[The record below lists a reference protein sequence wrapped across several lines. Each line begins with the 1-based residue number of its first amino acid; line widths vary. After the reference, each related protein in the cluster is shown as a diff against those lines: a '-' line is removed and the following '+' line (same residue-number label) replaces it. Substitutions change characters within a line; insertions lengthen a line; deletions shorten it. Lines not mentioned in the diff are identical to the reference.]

1 MPSETPCAGFRLA
14 KHVFL
19 ATCVLSALTLFCV
32 VPARGEQQPAA
43 DAPATKRPNDD
54 APRPLPP
61 VGETPD
67 TTAPRPLPPVGGTA
81 GKTAPGTTAPG
92 AKAAGEAASPNPPDF
107 RGEAAAAAGDA
118 NRVPDLGRELA
129 DTDVGGFREALS
141 NVPTMVGDGC
151 APGGSGGKATI
162 DRLVLF
168 GTGLTSS
175 NTGKL
180 LTGPTP
186 GLILETP
193 QTYRDIQS
201 LPGAGVI
208 PGAVGVGIVPG
219 SPSFQ
224 TTGIPPGGA
233 GSIVGPTAGYATS
246 VDAAMKNEFITRTG
260 NSQGETV
267 FTPETSGALPTG
279 VSNTYDAYAYY
290 NYVVDTASATPG
302 FNVGFVKIS
311 ENLSPLPRDR
321 VFFNYSYFK
330 NSYFAQDLRA
340 DVNRF
345 MPGFEKTFFDGWT
358 SIEVRTPFASTLS
371 SVQGYDASPGAGI
384 TNNRDVE
391 FGNMSVIGKSVITH
405 SDTWALTA
413 GMQVM
418 CPTASNVSVQS
429 TGVGPTISA
438 GKDLLLVENQ
448 SVHTMPFMGFLWA
461 PNDRFFTQSLLQLDV
476 DTNGNPAYANVL
488 LTNNIKQSGNY
499 AGRLTYPT
507 FMYVGLSA
515 GYWFYK
521 NDSPYATLTGIAPI
535 MELHINQS
543 LTSYDVLCQPGYQ
556 IGEDLGSLSMIN
568 GMVGFNM
575 ECGTRSTMTFAY
587 VSPIGGGV
595 DRWFDGEVRA
605 MYNWRFGPQTRLTRV
620 QF

>member
-1 MPSETPCAGFRLA
+1 MA
-14 KHVFL
+14 
-19 ATCVLSALTLFCV
+19 SALLLMCA

-43 DAPATKRPNDD
+43 DAPATVQSDD
-54 APRPLPP
+54 KAPSVEPP
-61 VGETPD
+61 VGKSD
-67 TTAPRPLPPVGGTA
+67 
-81 GKTAPGTTAPG
+81 KKIAPGSTPPG
-92 AKAAGEAASPNPPDF
+92 ASPTGEEASSTLPDF
-107 RGEAAAAAGDA
+107 RNEAAAPQEAG
-118 NRVPDLGRELA
+118 RGPDLGRDLA
-129 DTDVGGFREALS
+129 DADVGGFREALS
-141 NVPTMVGDGC
+141 NIPNMVGDGC
-151 APGGSGGKATI
+151 APGGSGGQATI

-168 GTGLTSS
+168 GQGLTSS

-186 GLILETP
+186 GTIYEFP
-193 QTYRDIQS
+193 QTFRDIQS
-201 LPGAGVI
+201 LPTNPPGVV
-208 PGAVGVGIVPG
+208 PGAVPLGLVPG
-219 SPSFQ
+219 NPSFQ

-233 GSIVGPTAGYATS
+233 GSIVGPTAGYAPD
-246 VDAAMKNEFITRTG
+246 VDAAMKQQFINRTG
-260 NSQGETV
+260 NSEGMTV
-267 FTPETSGALPTG
+267 YTPATSGALPNG
-279 VSNTYDAYAYY
+279 DTYDAFAYY

-330 NSYFAQDLRA
+330 NSYFAPDLRA

-358 SIEVRTPFASTLS
+358 SIEIRAPFAATLS

-384 TNNRDVE
+384 TNNRDIE
-391 FGNMSVIGKSVITH
+391 LGNMSVIGKSVIEY
-405 SDTWALTA
+405 SDTWALTG

-418 CPTASNVSVQS
+418 CPTANSVSVQS

-438 GKDLLLVENQ
+438 GKDLVLVENY
-448 SVHTMPFMGFLWA
+448 SVHAMPFVGFLWA
-461 PNDRFFTQSLLQLDV
+461 PNDRFFTQSLLQIDV

-488 LTNNIKQSGNY
+488 LTDNIKQPGNY

-515 GYWFYK
+515 GYWWYK
-521 NDSPYATLTGIAPI
+521 NDNPSARLTGIAPI

-543 LTSYDVLCQPGYQ
+543 LTPYDVLCGPGYQ
-556 IGEDLGSLSMIN
+556 IGEDLGSLSIIN
-568 GMVGFNM
+568 GMTGFNL

>member
-1 MPSETPCAGFRLA
+1 MPSAPSWRFRPE
-14 KHVFL
+14 KRVFL
-19 ATCVLSALTLFCV
+19 ATFMASALTLLCA
-32 VPARGEQQPAA
+32 VPARGDQQPAA
-43 DAPATKRPNDD
+43 EALATKRPNDD
-54 APRPLPP
+54 TPRPLPP
-61 VGETPD
+61 IGENAEK
-67 TTAPRPLPPVGGTA
+67 TT
-81 GKTAPGTTAPG
+81 PGTTVPG
-92 AKAAGEAASPNPPDF
+92 AKAADEAASPTLPDF
-107 RGEAAAAAGDA
+107 RDGAAAPGEDG
-118 NRVPDLGRELA
+118 RGPDLGRDLA
-129 DTDVGGFREALS
+129 DADVGGFREALS
-141 NVPTMVGDGC
+141 NIPNMVGDGC
-151 APGGSGGKATI
+151 APGGSGGQATI

-168 GTGLTSS
+168 GQGLTPS
-175 NTGKL
+175 NTGAL
-180 LTGPTP
+180 LTGTTP
-186 GLILETP
+186 GAIYEFP
-193 QTYRDIQS
+193 QNYRDIQS
-201 LPGAGVI
+201 LPTNPPGVV
-208 PGAVGVGIVPG
+208 PGAVPLGLVPG

-224 TTGIPPGGA
+224 ATGIPPGGA
-233 GSIVGPTAGYATS
+233 GSIVGPTAGYAS
-246 VDAAMKNEFITRTG
+246 NVDAAMQQQFINRTG
-260 NSQGETV
+260 NSEGMTV
-267 FTPETSGALPTG
+267 YTPATSGALPNG
-279 VSNTYDAYAYY
+279 STYDGFAYY

-358 SIEVRTPFASTLS
+358 SIEIRTPFAATLS

-391 FGNMSVIGKSVITH
+391 LGNISVIGKSVIEY
-405 SDTWALTA
+405 SETWALTA

-418 CPTASNVSVQS
+418 CPTANSVSVQS
-429 TGVGPTISA
+429 TGVGPTIAA
-438 GKDLLLVENQ
+438 GKDLVLVENQ
-448 SVHTMPFMGFLWA
+448 SVHTMPFVGFIWA
-461 PNDRFFTQSLLQLDV
+461 PNDRFFTQSLLQIDV

-488 LTNNIKQSGNY
+488 LTDNIKQPGNY

-507 FMYVGLSA
+507 FMYIGLSA
-515 GYWFYK
+515 GYWWYK
-521 NDSPYATLTGIAPI
+521 NDNPSATLTGIAPI

-543 LTSYDVLCQPGYQ
+543 LSPYDVLCQPGYQ

-568 GMVGFNM
+568 GMAGFNL

-605 MYNWRFGPQTRLTRV
+605 MYNWRFGRQTRLTRV

>member
-1 MPSETPCAGFRLA
+1 MARRNEITLGMPSDALMCHFRQA
-14 KHVFL
+14 TKFL
-19 ATCVLSALTLFCV
+19 AVIVVLPALTLFCAAT
-32 VPARGEQQPAA
+32 ARGDQQPAA
-43 DAPATKRPNDD
+43 APPATKSPTAG
-54 APRPLPP
+54 APAEKPP
-61 VGETPD
+61 VWSNAEG
-67 TTAPRPLPPVGGTA
+67 
-81 GKTAPGTTAPG
+81 TAPGTQPPDTKPRAAGDP
-92 AKAAGEAASPNPPDF
+92 ATPTLPDFRNQAAAAGEAD
-107 RGEAAAAAGDA
+107 RG
-118 NRVPDLGRELA
+118 PDLGRELA
-129 DTDVGGFREALS
+129 DADVGGFREALS
-141 NVPTMVGDGC
+141 NIPNMVGDGC
-151 APGGSGGKATI
+151 APGGSGGQATI

-168 GTGLTSS
+168 GQGMTPS
-175 NTGKL
+175 NAGTL
-180 LTGPTP
+180 LTGAIP
-186 GLILETP
+186 GAIYEFP
-193 QTYRDIQS
+193 QNYRDIQS
-201 LPGAGVI
+201 LPTNPPGVV
-208 PGAVGVGIVPG
+208 PGAVQVGVVPG
-219 SPSFQ
+219 APSFD

-233 GSIVGPTAGYATS
+233 GSIVGPTAGYAPS
-246 VDAAMKNEFITRTG
+246 VDAAMQQEFINRTG
-260 NSQGETV
+260 NALGTTV
-267 FTPETSGALPTG
+267 FTPTTSGAL
-279 VSNTYDAYAYY
+279 SNGDGTYDAFAYY

-330 NSYFAQDLRA
+330 NSYFAPGLRA

-358 SIEVRTPFASTLS
+358 SIEIRTPFAATLA

-391 FGNMSVIGKSVITH
+391 LGNISIIGKSVIQH
-405 SDTWALTA
+405 SDTWALTG

-418 CPTASNVSVQS
+418 CPTANSVSVQS
-429 TGVGPTISA
+429 TGVGPTIA
-438 GKDLLLVENQ
+438 TGKDLVLVENE
-448 SVHTMPFMGFLWA
+448 SVHAMPFMGFLWA
-461 PNDRFFTQSLLQLDV
+461 PNDRFFTQTLLQIDV

-488 LTNNIKQSGNY
+488 LTDDIKQPENY

-515 GYWFYK
+515 GYWVYK
-521 NDSPYATLTGIAPI
+521 NNNPSATLTGFAPI
-535 MELHINQS
+535 MEVHFNQS
-543 LTSYDVLCQPGYQ
+543 LTPYDVLCQPGYQ

-568 GMVGFNM
+568 GMVGFNL

-605 MYNWRFGPQTRLTRV
+605 MYNWRFGRQTRLTRV